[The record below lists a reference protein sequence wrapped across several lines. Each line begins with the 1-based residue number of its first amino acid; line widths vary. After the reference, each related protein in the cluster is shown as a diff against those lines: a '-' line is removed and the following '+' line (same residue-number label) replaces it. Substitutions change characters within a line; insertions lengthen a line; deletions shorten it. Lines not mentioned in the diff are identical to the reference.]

1 MSIPLLIAI
10 TFCAGFFIESIIG
23 FGGGLIAY
31 SMLGFFM
38 DIKHMILA
46 GLYIGTCSSAYIVI
60 TDHKSF
66 SKKLFFSALP
76 VCLFGTMLGVFIF
89 SNLSSQVMLTLL
101 GALSIILSAKIV
113 FFDDLKFPRIF
124 RNILLL
130 IGGISHGLFGIGGPF
145 VVNALKDEF
154 KNKSELRTT
163 MAAFFVTLN
172 IVRFFQLA
180 AQNEIHAKLFADIWW
195 VIFPIF
201 IAIYFGFKAHV
212 KISEKI
218 FKKLIGAMTLFAG
231 VVFLLK

>member
-10 TFCAGFFIESIIG
+10 TFFAGFFIESIIG

-31 SMLGFFM
+31 SILGFFM

-46 GLYIGTCSSAYIVI
+46 GLYIGTCSSIYIFI
-60 TDHKSF
+60 TDHKAF
-66 SKKLFFSALP
+66 SKKLFLGALP
-76 VCLFGTMLGVFIF
+76 ICLFGTMLGVLIF
-89 SNLSSQVMLTLL
+89 STLSSQIMLTML

-113 FFDDLKFPRIF
+113 FFDDVKFPRIF

-163 MAAFFVTLN
+163 MAVFFVTLN
-172 IVRFFQLA
+172 IVRFFQLSI
-180 AQNEIHAKLFADIWW
+180 QNEIHASLFLDIWW
-195 VIFPIF
+195 VIFPVF
-201 IAIYFGFKAHV
+201 IAIYYGFKAHV

-218 FKKLIGAMTLFAG
+218 FKKLIGAMTLFSG
-231 VVFLLK
+231 IVFLLK